1 MTSLRWPDRLFAGAL
16 VRRSSAYWAGV
27 RLIVFAALGLPP
39 AISSGEGLAISAG
52 VGTLLIVIAAAGV
65 LSYWETHRRNE
76 LLLLAN
82 LGTRPTTIAVLIF
95 TPIVLLEI
103 GATLALV
110 LWSRS

>member
-1 MTSLRWPDRLFAGAL
+1 MTSLRWPDRLFADAL
-16 VRRSSAYWAGV
+16 VRRSGALWVGV
-27 RLIVFAALGLPP
+27 RLIILAALKLPP
-39 AISSGEGLAISAG
+39 AVWGWEVTIAVGAG
-52 VGTLLIVIAAAGV
+52 TSLIVIAAAV
-65 LSYWETHRRNE
+65 ALSYWETHRRNE

-82 LGTRPTTIAVLIF
+82 LGTSPATIAVLIF

>member
-39 AISSGEGLAISAG
+39 AISGEGLAISAG
-52 VGTLLIVIAAAGV
+52 VGTLLIVIAAAGS

-82 LGTRPTTIAVLIF
+82 LGTPPTTIAVLIF

-103 GATLALV
+103 GATTALV